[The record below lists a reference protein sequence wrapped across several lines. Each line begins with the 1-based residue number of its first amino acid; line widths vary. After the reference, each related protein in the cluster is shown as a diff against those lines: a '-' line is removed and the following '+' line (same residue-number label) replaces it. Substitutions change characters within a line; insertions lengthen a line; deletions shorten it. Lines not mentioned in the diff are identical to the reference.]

1 MTYKIHHNFFLVLL
15 ILLLLP
21 FPLLANKTDSL
32 GALINMAGK
41 QRMLS
46 QQIAKSYLFLGHGIR
61 RDKARQ
67 QMNDGLKLFQQNH
80 LTLKQSVKRL
90 DIQDL
95 LTFVDLAFQEYQE
108 ICKQPYSK
116 DNGALI
122 LDLSETL
129 LEVSH
134 TIVTTLDGTSKTKA
148 SKTVNLAG
156 RQRMLSQ
163 RIAKYYIAYQ
173 MGFRDNNS
181 VIQLNNAVQDFEL
194 SLAKLSATK
203 GNSKQLQGELRS
215 IGSLWKVVRG
225 FFIDIKKGGLPI
237 TVFATTDA
245 ILKRSDNVTQ
255 MFVTTSR
262 EKFRD
267 VDSRVAAE

>member
-1 MTYKIHHNFFLVLL
+1 
-15 ILLLLP
+15 
-21 FPLLANKTDSL
+21 
-32 GALINMAGK
+32 
-41 QRMLS
+41 MLS

-61 RDKARQ
+61 QDKART
-67 QMNDGLKLFQQNH
+67 QMNEGLKLFKQNH
-80 LTLKQSVKRL
+80 SLLKSRIKQL

-95 LTFVDLAFQEYQE
+95 LMFVDLAYQDYQE
-108 ICKQPYSK
+108 ICSKPYSS

-134 TIVTTLDGTSKTKA
+134 TVVLKLEETAKTKT
-148 SKTVNLAG
+148 SRKVNLAG

-181 VIQLNNAVQDFEL
+181 VIQLTDAVHNFE
-194 SLAKLSATK
+194 STLALLSADK
-203 GNSKQLQGELRS
+203 GNSKQLSSELRS

-225 FFIDIKKGGLPI
+225 FFIDIKKGELPI
-237 TVFATTDA
+237 TVYATTDA
-245 ILKRSDNVTQ
+245 ILKRSNTVTH
-255 MFVTTSR
+255 MYVKSSN
-262 EKFRD
+262 EKFKN
-267 VDSRVAAE
+267 VESRVAGD